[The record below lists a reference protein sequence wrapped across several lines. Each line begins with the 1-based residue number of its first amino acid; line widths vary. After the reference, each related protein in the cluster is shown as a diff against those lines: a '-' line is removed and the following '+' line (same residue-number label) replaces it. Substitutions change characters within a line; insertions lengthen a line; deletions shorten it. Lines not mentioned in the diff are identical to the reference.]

1 MDVGLEGRRTQSD
14 KVDTRSRMRGQH
26 TQNDHSGLQGSREL
40 GTEQRRW
47 MPHRWMHRDRPPR
60 RPGEACQARVP

>member
-14 KVDTRSRMRGQH
+14 EVDTRSRMRGQH

-40 GTEQRRW
+40 GTERRW
-47 MPHRWMHRDRPPR
+47 FELRPSGPR
-60 RPGEACQARVP
+60 QNVHYK